1 MHLDLSKLKY
11 SHIHKFNRLEIRVS
25 CLSFL
30 KPLYIA
36 FHRCLF
42 SLHCTFYEYSMPSLK
57 SEHNLVLFKND
68 QIIFKM
74 NCALTFTTAMVIWFC
89 LMIFLLSESKEKEK
103 ESSWIASTEDWTRQT
118 TANWLYFREKLLF
131 YRDECG
137 VSRLTPYVTF
147 ALRLHSEYD
156 VVRSQSHPH
165 YDIPT
170 RLLRSNHVVAILV

>member
-1 MHLDLSKLKY
+1 MLEFFKALDST
-11 SHIHKFNRLEIRVS
+11 
-25 CLSFL
+25 
-30 KPLYIA
+30 LYIA

-42 SLHCTFYEYSMPSLK
+42 SLHWTFYEYSMPILK
-57 SEHNLVLFKND
+57 SEHNLVLLKND

-137 VSRLTPYVTF
+137 VPRLTPYVTF

>member
-11 SHIHKFNRLEIRVS
+11 SHIHNFKRLEIRVS

-42 SLHCTFYEYSMPSLK
+42 SLHWTFYEYSMPILK

-74 NCALTFTTAMVIWFC
+74 NCALTFTNAMVIWFC